1 MLQRPKTRL
10 EEYRLFVLDLVN
22 LTSDEEEAKNLQ
34 KSLSIIDSLLEDII
48 VEKKKYEDNLRLLR
62 LEEKIEVNYICRTPF
77 CGNKQSFD

>member
-48 VEKKKYEDNLRLLR
+48 VEKKYEDNLRLLR
-62 LEEKIEVNYICRTPF
+62 LEGKIEVNYMQGEART
-77 CGNKQSFD
+77 QSILV